1 MYDAAIKLLEKI
13 DSFGYE
19 AYMIGGY
26 PRDLY
31 LKRTITD
38 VDICTDATPMELHQ
52 IFSEIVKTSSE
63 YGTTTVIFEN
73 VKFEI
78 TTFRKEFKYTDMRRP
93 EKIEYVYTLKEDIKR
108 RDFVINTL
116 AIDKNGNQIDLLGA
130 KNDLDNKIIRT
141 VGDPKIR
148 LKEDALR
155 ILRAIRFATTLNFE
169 LDNRLRIYIKK
180 YGKLLRKLS
189 KDRKKEELDM
199 IFTSSNKAYG
209 IKLLIDLNLI
219 NYLDMP
225 KLKQIKIT
233 PTAIVTWSQLDVLDK
248 YNFNTIERETI
259 DKINEVKN
267 KDILDKKTLYY
278 YGLYICTLVA
288 ELKDINKKDL
298 NQVYANLPIK
308 SRLDI
313 DIDPIEIC
321 QVLNKEAGPFLKLV
335 ISDLE
340 HKILNDELKNEKE
353 EIIKYLEKFK

>member
-267 KDILDKKTLYY
+267 KDILDKKNTVLLWSLYMY
-278 YGLYICTLVA
+278 FSCR
-288 ELKDINKKDL
+288 
-298 NQVYANLPIK
+298 IK
-308 SRLDI
+308 RY
-313 DIDPIEIC
+313 
-321 QVLNKEAGPFLKLV
+321 K
-335 ISDLE
+335 
-340 HKILNDELKNEKE
+340 
-353 EIIKYLEKFK
+353 